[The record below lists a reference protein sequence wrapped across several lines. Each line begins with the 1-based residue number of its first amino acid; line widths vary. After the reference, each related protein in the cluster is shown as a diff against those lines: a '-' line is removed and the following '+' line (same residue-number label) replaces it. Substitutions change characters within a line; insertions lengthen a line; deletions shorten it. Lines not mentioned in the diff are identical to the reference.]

1 MTKMAKNACGD
12 CSNNCMVLC
21 ISNCTGNCVGSN
33 DDNTFKVSGDC
44 TMESCYGPVFEASE
58 DGEYDVDP
66 VNGVKVRKKK
76 NKKMDPDK

>member
-12 CSNNCMVLC
+12 CSNTCNILC
-21 ISNCTGNCVGSN
+21 IASCRGCCTEA
-33 DDNTFKVSGDC
+33 DKDNTFKVSGDC

-76 NKKMDPDK
+76 KEKMDPDK